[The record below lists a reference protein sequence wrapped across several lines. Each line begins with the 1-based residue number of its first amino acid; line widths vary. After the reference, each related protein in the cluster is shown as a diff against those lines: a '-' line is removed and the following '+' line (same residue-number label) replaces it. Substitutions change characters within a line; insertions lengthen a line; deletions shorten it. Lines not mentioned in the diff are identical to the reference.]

1 MRYPIVLY
9 PQSIKELTELQ
20 LLKQIEN
27 EIELSTPEEDL
38 PTPITNLQSQD
49 TWQYRILLLIWLSWL
64 LGTIIQLLTMF
75 ISKNLLGTGLLIIAW
90 SLLCL
95 GIYLGTRRYFSQKQI
110 RLQKQQT
117 AVAQQKLQAQKI
129 RLKEIQ
135 KEIQEERIQEYR
147 QTLLNKFLAQR
158 VEPVAFDSDARQ
170 GASEAQFKLICQK
183 YFDRV
188 IQAPEFEIPDFEHNY
203 SADFL
208 VFHEA
213 TGLGIDVEIDE
224 PYALLSKEPIHCQ
237 DVNSDSRRNDFFL
250 SRGWIVIRFAERQVV
265 KAPERCCKVIAQT
278 IAQVTGDRTCLEQ
291 LKDFPDLF
299 SEKGWTTRRAKQL
312 AKKDYRL
319 SYLPKEVRIFIQ
331 SKRRRFSKSKY

>member
-1 MRYPIVLY
+1 
-9 PQSIKELTELQ
+9 
-20 LLKQIEN
+20 
-27 EIELSTPEEDL
+27 
-38 PTPITNLQSQD
+38 
-49 TWQYRILLLIWLSWL
+49 
-64 LGTIIQLLTMF
+64 
-75 ISKNLLGTGLLIIAW
+75 
-90 SLLCL
+90 L

-117 AVAQQKLQAQKI
+117 AAAQQKLQAQKI

-135 KEIQEERIQEYR
+135 KETQKKRMQEWQEYR

-158 VEPVAFDSDARQ
+158 VEPVAFNSDARQ
-170 GASEAQFKLICQK
+170 GASEGPFKLICQK
-183 YFDRV
+183 YFDKV
-188 IQAPEFEIPDFEHNY
+188 IQAAEFEIPDFQHNY

-237 DVNSDSRRNDFFL
+237 DVNSDSCRNDFFL
-250 SRGWIVIRFAERQVV
+250 SRGWVVIRFAERQVV

-291 LKDFPDLF
+291 LKHFPDLF
-299 SEKGWTTRRAKQL
+299 PEKTWTTRRAKQL
-312 AKKDYRL
+312 AKKDYRFR
-319 SYLPKEVRIFIQ
+319 YLPKKVKISVQ
-331 SKRRRFSKSKY
+331 NKRRRFSRNRH